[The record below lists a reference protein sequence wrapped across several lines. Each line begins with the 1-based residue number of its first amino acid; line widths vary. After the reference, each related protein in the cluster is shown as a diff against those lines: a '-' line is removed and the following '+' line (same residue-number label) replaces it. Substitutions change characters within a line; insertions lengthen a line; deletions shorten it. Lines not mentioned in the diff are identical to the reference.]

1 MYFPPFLLF
10 FFTVDK
16 IDEQEQNQ
24 ALEQEKKPNLK
35 EEKLV
40 RNRG

>member
-1 MYFPPFLLF
+1 MYFSTFSSF

-24 ALEQEKKPNLK
+24 ALEQEKKQNLK